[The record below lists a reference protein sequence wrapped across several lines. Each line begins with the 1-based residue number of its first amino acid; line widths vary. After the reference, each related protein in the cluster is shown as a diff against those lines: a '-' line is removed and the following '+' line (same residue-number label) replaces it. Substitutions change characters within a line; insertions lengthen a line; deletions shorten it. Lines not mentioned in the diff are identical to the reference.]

1 MKNVL
6 LWILCAIMFI
16 FSLAITH
23 GLSIFIFIIFL
34 LIELFKRS
42 KKTTNNVFTD
52 DFGLIERKN
61 EDLQNEHEKYIFKIF
76 NIIQTVFNDRG
87 LYSETENSILTFDI
101 TEKTHNC
108 AYIVFAR
115 KIPKDIATKE
125 YPYVIASQCCMPIPK
140 SRRPYYT
147 RFCCATNEKMKKM
160 NMQYISFCIEYF
172 DGKPYCSVRFSITDI
187 KGFYN
192 KIMEANPKHEYLG
205 ERIFGLYDLLKEAL
219 NEYTDEYES

>member
-1 MKNVL
+1 MKNIL
-6 LWILCAIMFI
+6 LWTFYAIMFI
-16 FSLAITH
+16 FSLAITN
-23 GLSIFIFIIFL
+23 GLSIFILIIFL
-34 LIELFKRS
+34 FIEFFKRS
-42 KKTTNNVFTD
+42 KKTTNNEIND

-76 NIIQTVFNDRG
+76 NIIQTVFDDRG
-87 LYSETENSILTFDI
+87 LYSRTKNSILTFDI
-101 TEKTHNC
+101 TEKTNNC
-108 AYIVFAR
+108 IYIVFAR

-147 RFCCATNEKMKKM
+147 RFCCAANEKMKKM
-160 NMQYISFCIEYF
+160 NTQYLSFCIESF
-172 DGKPYCSVRFSITDI
+172 DGKPYCSIRFSITDI

-205 ERIFGLYDLLKEAL
+205 ERIFGLYGFLLEAL
-219 NEYTDEYES
+219 NEYTDEYEL